1 MNCASGNVIRRFN
14 LLAPSDACALIRHY
28 INVPNVKT
36 SQCTAQAYYRQG
48 SQITALGTP
57 GGVASGRHLGSSLPE
72 SPLPCVNGWIV
83 SGR

>member
-28 INVPNVKT
+28 INVPNAKA

-48 SQITALGTP
+48 WQGTALGTP
-57 GGVASGRHLGSSLPE
+57 VGVASGRHCRKA
-72 SPLPCVNGWIV
+72 PLPGVNGWIV